1 MPFTDENHVF
11 ICLQRVSEKTFH
23 IQNFTEGKSKNSAL
37 NIIDGVSRTSCMSTG
52 TCNIMKIM
60 GKEWHYAS
68 ALLHSI

>member
-1 MPFTDENHVF
+1 MP
-11 ICLQRVSEKTFH
+11 S
-23 IQNFTEGKSKNSAL
+23 KSFRKNIPHTKIHGEEIKNSAL